1 MAPLRHHWRIRGA
14 ARNVAADR
22 HRPERT
28 AVIALLPRN
37 NAVAGRLFPLQEI
50 LPREFDRGLGGF
62 GAFGGKINASAI
74 LKIAWRESEDT
85 RRELLRWL
93 RVELRR
99 VHKRDLTGL
108 GSHRPADFL
117 NAVSDADD
125 SRLAG
130 GVQIAAAGRV
140 ENPRALASHSDRVW
154 FPKIPRKK
162 RCRVGG
168 RAHIRIVA
176 EGPEGTIGS
185 RLAGCR
191 VGRSA

>member
-14 ARNVAADR
+14 ARNIAADR
-22 HRPERT
+22 HGPERA

-37 NAVAGRLFPLQEI
+37 NAVAGRLFPLKEI
-50 LPREFDRGLGGF
+50 LPREFDRGFGGF
-62 GAFGGKINASAI
+62 GASGGKVNASAI

-93 RVELRR
+93 RMELRR

-130 GVQIAAAGRV
+130 SVQIPAAAGI
-140 ENPRALASHSDRVW
+140 ENPAAFASHSDRIL
-154 FPKIPRKK
+154 PTKIPGKK
-162 RCRVGG
+162 R
-168 RAHIRIVA
+168 
-176 EGPEGTIGS
+176 
-185 RLAGCR
+185 
-191 VGRSA
+191 